1 MGIFDN
7 AEMKAAKRRYKE
19 EIKLLA
25 DIMRPTGKIFM
36 CAKWDDNLRVISIGA
51 MGMSTIVK
59 YDTIKDIQIHESVQ
73 QVTSTKSSGRE
84 KRKGVMTRAAVGTIL
99 MPGVG
104 TLAGALTAK
113 KQSSIESEAVT
124 SQQVTRTIVLTRDD
138 PFKTVLTIP
147 YHPELEAKLR
157 SILAENL
164 AQTAA
169 AEQIAETSPVE
180 QPQIVEQSPQVEQIT
195 SNISIADELIKLK
208 SLVDNGILTE
218 EEFQAQKAKLL
229 SQ

>member
-19 EIKLLA
+19 EMKLLA

-36 CAKWDDNLRVISIGA
+36 CAKWDDNLRVISIGS

-73 QVTSTKSSGRE
+73 EVTSTKSKGKE

-113 KQSSIESEAVT
+113 KQSTGESEAVT
-124 SQQVTRTIVLTRDD
+124 SQQVTRTIILTRDD

-169 AEQIAETSPVE
+169 AEQITETFPIE
-180 QPQIVEQSPQVEQIT
+180 QPQTVEQSPQVERVA
-195 SNISIADELIKLK
+195 SNISVADELIKLK
-208 SLVDNGILTE
+208 ELLDAGVLTE
-218 EEFQAQKAKLL
+218 EEFATQKQRLL
-229 SQ
+229 R

>member
-19 EIKLLA
+19 EMKLLA
-25 DIMRPTGKIFM
+25 NIMKPTGKIFM
-36 CAKWDDNLRVISIGA
+36 CAKWDDNLRVISIGS

-59 YDTIKDIQIHESVQ
+59 YDTIKDIQVYESAQ
-73 QVTSTKSSGRE
+73 EVTTTKSSGRE

-113 KQSSIESEAVT
+113 KQSAVESEAVT

-138 PFKTVLTIP
+138 PFKTVLTFP
-147 YHPELEAKLR
+147 YHPELEIKLR

-164 AQTAA
+164 AQTAVV
-169 AEQIAETSPVE
+169 EQIAETSHIE
-180 QPQIVEQSPQVEQIT
+180 QPQTVEQTPQVEQVN
-195 SNISIADELIKLK
+195 SNISVADELIKLK
-208 SLVDNGILTE
+208 ELLDAGVLTE
-218 EEFQAQKAKLL
+218 EEFAAQKQRLL
-229 SQ
+229 R

>member
-7 AEMKAAKRRYKE
+7 AEMKATKRRYKE
-19 EIKLLA
+19 EMKLLA
-25 DIMRPTGKIFM
+25 NIMKPTGKIFM
-36 CAKWDDNLRVISIGA
+36 CAKWDDNLRVISIGS

-59 YDTIKDIQIHESVQ
+59 YDTIKDIQVYESVQ
-73 QVTSTKSSGRE
+73 EVTTTKSSGRE

-113 KQSSIESEAVT
+113 KQSAVESEAVT

-138 PFKTVLTIP
+138 PFKTVLTFP
-147 YHPELEAKLR
+147 YHPELEIKLR

-164 AQTAA
+164 AQTAVV
-169 AEQIAETSPVE
+169 EQIAETSHIE
-180 QPQIVEQSPQVEQIT
+180 QPQTVEQTPQVEQVN
-195 SNISIADELIKLK
+195 SNISVADELIKLK
-208 SLVDNGILTE
+208 ELLDAGVLTE
-218 EEFQAQKAKLL
+218 EEFAAQKQRLL
-229 SQ
+229 R

>member
-1 MGIFDN
+1 MGFFDN
-7 AEMKAAKRRYKE
+7 AEMKAAKSRYKGE
-19 EIKLLA
+19 MKLLA
-25 DIMRPTGKIFM
+25 DIMKPTGKIFM

-51 MGMSTIVK
+51 MGMGTIVK

-73 QVTSTKSSGRE
+73 QVTSTKSKGKE

-113 KQSSIESEAVT
+113 KQSAVESEAVT

-164 AQTAA
+164 AKTAA
-169 AEQIAETSPVE
+169 AEQITETSPVE
-180 QPQIVEQSPQVEQIT
+180 QPQIVEQTPQVEQIA

-208 SLVDNGILTE
+208 ELLDAGVLTE
-218 EEFQAQKAKLL
+218 EEFAIQKQRLL
-229 SQ
+229 R

>member
-19 EIKLLA
+19 EMKLLA
-25 DIMRPTGKIFM
+25 DIMKPTGKIFM

-51 MGMSTIVK
+51 MGMGTIVK

-73 QVTSTKSSGRE
+73 EVTSTKSSGRE

-113 KQSSIESEAVT
+113 KQSAVQSEAVT

-169 AEQIAETSPVE
+169 AEQITETSPVE
-180 QPQIVEQSPQVEQIT
+180 QPQIVEQTPQVEQIA

-208 SLVDNGILTE
+208 ELLDAGVLTE
-218 EEFQAQKAKLL
+218 EEFAIQKQRLL
-229 SQ
+229 R

>member
-19 EIKLLA
+19 EMKLLA
-25 DIMRPTGKIFM
+25 NIMKPTGKIFM
-36 CAKWDDNLRVISIGA
+36 CAKWDDNLRLISIGS

-73 QVTSTKSSGRE
+73 EVTSTKSSGRE

-99 MPGVG
+99 APGVG

-113 KQSSIESEAVT
+113 KHSTGESQSVT
-124 SQQVTRTIVLTRDD
+124 SQEATRTIVLTRDD

-169 AEQIAETSPVE
+169 AEQITETSPIE
-180 QPQIVEQSPQVEQIT
+180 QPQTVEQTPQVEQIA
-195 SNISIADELIKLK
+195 SNISVADELMKLK
-208 SLVDNGILTE
+208 ELLDAGVLTE
-218 EEFQAQKAKLL
+218 EEFAIQKQRLL
-229 SQ
+229 R

>member
-7 AEMKAAKRRYKE
+7 AEMKAAKRQYKGE
-19 EIKLLA
+19 MKLLA
-25 DIMRPTGKIFM
+25 DIMKPTGKIFM
-36 CAKWDDNLRVISIGA
+36 CAKWDDNLRVISIGS

-59 YDTIKDIQIHESVQ
+59 YDTIKDIQVYESVQ
-73 QVTSTKSSGRE
+73 EVTSTKSSGRE

-99 MPGVG
+99 LPGAG

-113 KQSSIESEAVT
+113 KQSSIETEAVT

-147 YHPELEAKLR
+147 YNQELEVKLR

-164 AQTAA
+164 SQAA
-169 AEQIAETSPVE
+169 PVEQIAETPLVENTPPVE
-180 QPQIVEQSPQVEQIT
+180 QLQQIEQPV
-195 SNISIADELIKLK
+195 SNISVADELIKLK
-208 SLVDNGILTE
+208 ELLDAGVLTE
-218 EEFQAQKAKLL
+218 EEFATQKQRFLR
-229 SQ
+229 

>member
-7 AEMKAAKRRYKE
+7 AEMKAAKRQYKGE
-19 EIKLLA
+19 MKLLA
-25 DIMRPTGKIFM
+25 DIMKPTGKIFM
-36 CAKWDDNLRVISIGA
+36 CAKWDDNLRVISIGS

-59 YDTIKDIQIHESVQ
+59 YDTIKDIQVYESVQ
-73 QVTSTKSSGRE
+73 EVTSTKSSGRE

-99 MPGVG
+99 LPGAG

-113 KQSSIESEAVT
+113 KQSSIETEAVT

-147 YHPELEAKLR
+147 YNQELEVKLR

-164 AQTAA
+164 SQAA
-169 AEQIAETSPVE
+169 PVEQIAETPLVENTPPVE
-180 QPQIVEQSPQVEQIT
+180 QLQQIEQPV
-195 SNISIADELIKLK
+195 SNISVADELIKLK
-208 SLVDNGILTE
+208 
-218 EEFQAQKAKLL
+218 
-229 SQ
+229 

>member
-19 EIKLLA
+19 EMKLLA

-36 CAKWDDNLRVISIGA
+36 CAKWDDNLRVISIGS

-59 YDTIKDIQIHESVQ
+59 YDTIKDIQIHESLQ
-73 QVTSTKSSGRE
+73 EVTSTKSKGKE

-113 KQSSIESEAVT
+113 KQSTGESESVT
-124 SQQVTRTIVLTRDD
+124 SQQVTKTIVLTRDD

-169 AEQIAETSPVE
+169 VELITETFPIE
-180 QPQIVEQSPQVEQIT
+180 QPQTVEQSPQVERVA
-195 SNISIADELIKLK
+195 SNISVADELIKLK
-208 SLVDNGILTE
+208 ELLDAGVLTE
-218 EEFQAQKAKLL
+218 EEFATQKQRLL
-229 SQ
+229 R

>member
-1 MGIFDN
+1 MGFFDN
-7 AEMKAAKRRYKE
+7 AEMKAAKSRYKGE
-19 EIKLLA
+19 MKLLA
-25 DIMRPTGKIFM
+25 DIMKPTGKIFM

-51 MGMSTIVK
+51 MGMGTIVK

-84 KRKGVMTRAAVGTIL
+84 KRKGVMTRAAVGTIF

-164 AQTAA
+164 AKTAVV
-169 AEQIAETSPVE
+169 EQIAEASPIE
-180 QPQIVEQSPQVEQIT
+180 QPQIVEQTPQVEQIA
-195 SNISIADELIKLK
+195 SNISVADELIKLK
-208 SLVDNGILTE
+208 SLVDNGVLTE
-218 EEFQAQKAKLL
+218 EEFQAQKTKLL

>member
-19 EIKLLA
+19 EMKLLA
-25 DIMRPTGKIFM
+25 NIMKPTGKIFM
-36 CAKWDDNLRVISIGA
+36 CAKWDDNLRVISIGS

-59 YDTIKDIQIHESVQ
+59 YDTIKDIQVYESVQ
-73 QVTSTKSSGRE
+73 EVTTTKSNGRE

-113 KQSSIESEAVT
+113 KQSAVESEAVT

-164 AQTAA
+164 AQMEAV
-169 AEQIAETSPVE
+169 EQIAETTP
-180 QPQIVEQSPQVEQIT
+180 VEQSPQVEQAPQVEQIG
-195 SNISIADELIKLK
+195 SNISVADELIKLK
-208 SLVDNGILTE
+208 ELLDAGVLTE
-218 EEFQAQKAKLL
+218 EEFAIQKQRLL
-229 SQ
+229 R

>member
-19 EIKLLA
+19 EMKLLA
-25 DIMRPTGKIFM
+25 NIMKPTGKIFM
-36 CAKWDDNLRVISIGA
+36 CAKWDDNLRVISIGS

-59 YDTIKDIQIHESVQ
+59 YDTIKDIQVYESVQ
-73 QVTSTKSSGRE
+73 EVTTTKSSGRE

-113 KQSSIESEAVT
+113 KQSAVESEAVT

-138 PFKTVLTIP
+138 PFKTVLTFP
-147 YHPELEAKLR
+147 YHPELEIKLR

-164 AQTAA
+164 AQTAVV
-169 AEQIAETSPVE
+169 EQIAETYHIE
-180 QPQIVEQSPQVEQIT
+180 QPQTVEQTPQVEQVN
-195 SNISIADELIKLK
+195 SNISVADELIKLK
-208 SLVDNGILTE
+208 ELLDAGVLTE
-218 EEFQAQKAKLL
+218 EEFAAQKQRLL
-229 SQ
+229 R

>member
-1 MGIFDN
+1 MGFFDN
-7 AEMKAAKRRYKE
+7 AEMKAAKSRYKGE
-19 EIKLLA
+19 MKLLA
-25 DIMRPTGKIFM
+25 DIMKPTGKIFM

-51 MGMSTIVK
+51 MGMGTIVK

-164 AQTAA
+164 AKTAVV
-169 AEQIAETSPVE
+169 EQIAEASPIE
-180 QPQIVEQSPQVEQIT
+180 QPQIVEQTPQVEQIA
-195 SNISIADELIKLK
+195 SNISVADELIKLK
-208 SLVDNGILTE
+208 SLVDNGVLTE
-218 EEFQAQKAKLL
+218 EEFQAQKTKLL

>member
-19 EIKLLA
+19 EMKLLA
-25 DIMRPTGKIFM
+25 NIMKPTGKIFM
-36 CAKWDDNLRVISIGA
+36 CAKWDDNLRVISIGS

-59 YDTIKDIQIHESVQ
+59 YDTIKDIQVYESVQ
-73 QVTSTKSSGRE
+73 EVTTTKSSGRE

-113 KQSSIESEAVT
+113 KQSAVESEAVT
-124 SQQVTRTIVLTRDD
+124 SQQVTRTIMLTRDD
-138 PFKTVLTIP
+138 PFKTVLNIP
-147 YHPELEAKLR
+147 YHPELEVKLR

-169 AEQIAETSPVE
+169 VEQIAETSPVE
-180 QPQIVEQSPQVEQIT
+180 QPQTVEQTPQVEQVS
-195 SNISIADELIKLK
+195 SNISVADELIKLK
-208 SLVDNGILTE
+208 GLLDAGVLTE
-218 EEFQAQKAKLL
+218 EEFAIQKQRLL
-229 SQ
+229 R

>member
-7 AEMKAAKRRYKE
+7 VEMKAAKRRYKE
-19 EIKLLA
+19 EMKLLA
-25 DIMRPTGKIFM
+25 NIMKPTGKIFM
-36 CAKWDDNLRVISIGA
+36 CAKWDDNLRVISIGS

-59 YDTIKDIQIHESVQ
+59 YDTIKDIQVYESVQ
-73 QVTSTKSSGRE
+73 EVTTTKSSGRE

-113 KQSSIESEAVT
+113 KQSAVESEAVT

-138 PFKTVLTIP
+138 PFKTVLTFP
-147 YHPELEAKLR
+147 YHPELEIKLR

-164 AQTAA
+164 AQTAVV
-169 AEQIAETSPVE
+169 EQIAETSHIE
-180 QPQIVEQSPQVEQIT
+180 QPQTVEQTPQVEQVN
-195 SNISIADELIKLK
+195 SNISVADELIKLK
-208 SLVDNGILTE
+208 ELLDAGVLTE
-218 EEFQAQKAKLL
+218 EEFAAQKQRLL
-229 SQ
+229 R

>member
-19 EIKLLA
+19 EMKLLA
-25 DIMRPTGKIFM
+25 DIMKPTGKIFM
-36 CAKWDDNLRVISIGA
+36 CAKWDDNLRVISIGS

-59 YDTIKDIQIHESVQ
+59 YDTIKDIQVFESVKE
-73 QVTSTKSSGRE
+73 VTSTKSKGKE

-113 KQSSIESEAVT
+113 KQSTGESEAVT

-157 SILAENL
+157 SILSENL
-164 AQTAA
+164 AQKAA
-169 AEQIAETSPVE
+169 AEQITETSPIE
-180 QPQIVEQSPQVEQIT
+180 QHQTVEQSPQVEQNT

-208 SLVDNGILTE
+208 ELLDAGVLTE
-218 EEFQAQKAKLL
+218 EEFATQKQRLL
-229 SQ
+229 R

>member
-19 EIKLLA
+19 EMKLLA
-25 DIMRPTGKIFM
+25 NIMKPTGKIFM
-36 CAKWDDNLRVISIGA
+36 CAKWDDNLRVISIGS

-59 YDTIKDIQIHESVQ
+59 YDTIKDIQVYESVQ
-73 QVTSTKSSGRE
+73 EVTTTKSNGRE

-113 KQSSIESEAVT
+113 KQSTVESEAVT
-124 SQQVTRTIVLTRDD
+124 SQQVTRTIMLTRDD
-138 PFKTVLTIP
+138 PFKTVLNIP
-147 YHPELEAKLR
+147 YHPELEIKLR
-157 SILAENL
+157 NILAENL

-169 AEQIAETSPVE
+169 VEQIAETSP
-180 QPQIVEQSPQVEQIT
+180 IEQSPQVVQAPQVEQIG
-195 SNISIADELIKLK
+195 SNISVADELIKLK
-208 SLVDNGILTE
+208 ELLDAGVLTE
-218 EEFQAQKAKLL
+218 EEFAAQKQRLL
-229 SQ
+229 R

>member
-7 AEMKAAKRRYKE
+7 AEMKAAKRQYKGE
-19 EIKLLA
+19 MKLLA
-25 DIMRPTGKIFM
+25 DIMKPTGKIFM
-36 CAKWDDNLRVISIGA
+36 CAKWDDNLRVISIGS

-59 YDTIKDIQIHESVQ
+59 YDTIKDIQVYESVQ
-73 QVTSTKSSGRE
+73 EVTSTKSSGRE

-99 MPGVG
+99 LPGAG

-113 KQSSIESEAVT
+113 KQSSIETEAVT

-147 YHPELEAKLR
+147 YNQELEVKLR

-164 AQTAA
+164 SQAA
-169 AEQIAETSPVE
+169 PVEQIAETQLVENTPPVE
-180 QPQIVEQSPQVEQIT
+180 QLQQIEQPV
-195 SNISIADELIKLK
+195 SNISVADELIKLK
-208 SLVDNGILTE
+208 ELLDAGVLTE
-218 EEFQAQKAKLL
+218 EEFATQKQRLL
-229 SQ
+229 R

>member
-1 MGIFDN
+1 MGT
-7 AEMKAAKRRYKE
+7 
-19 EIKLLA
+19 L
-25 DIMRPTGKIFM
+25 
-36 CAKWDDNLRVISIGA
+36 
-51 MGMSTIVK
+51 VK

-73 QVTSTKSSGRE
+73 EVTSTKSSGRV
-84 KRKGVMTRAAVGTIL
+84 KRKGVMTRAAVGTLL

-113 KQSSIESEAVT
+113 KQSAVESEAVT

-147 YHPELEAKLR
+147 YHPELEVKLR

-164 AQTAA
+164 AQTEAV
-169 AEQIAETSPVE
+169 EQIAETSPIEQSQMVE
-180 QPQIVEQSPQVEQIT
+180 QPPQVEQIA
-195 SNISIADELIKLK
+195 SNISVADELIKLK
-208 SLVDNGILTE
+208 SLVDNGVLTE
-218 EEFQAQKAKLL
+218 EEFQEQKTKLL

>member
-19 EIKLLA
+19 EMKLLA

-113 KQSSIESEAVT
+113 KQSVGESEAVT
-124 SQQVTRTIVLTRDD
+124 SQQVTRTIMLTRDD
-138 PFKTVLTIP
+138 PFKTVLNIP
-147 YHPELEAKLR
+147 YHPELEVKLR

-164 AQTAA
+164 AQTETV
-169 AEQIAETSPVE
+169 EQIAETSPIE
-180 QPQIVEQSPQVEQIT
+180 QPQTVEQTPQVEQVE
-195 SNISIADELIKLK
+195 SNISVADELIKLK
-208 SLVDNGILTE
+208 GLLDAGVLTE
-218 EEFQAQKAKLL
+218 EEFAAQKQRLL
-229 SQ
+229 R

>member
-1 MGIFDN
+1 
-7 AEMKAAKRRYKE
+7 
-19 EIKLLA
+19 
-25 DIMRPTGKIFM
+25 M
-36 CAKWDDNLRVISIGA
+36 CAKWDDNLRLISIGS

-73 QVTSTKSSGRE
+73 EVTSTKSSGRE

-99 MPGVG
+99 APGVG

-113 KQSSIESEAVT
+113 KHSTGESQSVT
-124 SQQVTRTIVLTRDD
+124 SQEVTRTIVLTRDD

-169 AEQIAETSPVE
+169 AEQITETSPIE
-180 QPQIVEQSPQVEQIT
+180 QPQTVEQTPQVEQIA
-195 SNISIADELIKLK
+195 SNISVADELMKLK
-208 SLVDNGILTE
+208 ELLDAGVLTE
-218 EEFQAQKAKLL
+218 EEFAIQKQRLL
-229 SQ
+229 R